1 MMRMGR
7 IMAAFQGLNGVDV
20 FLRILVAFLLGGLIG
35 LERETIQ
42 KPAGLRTHVL
52 VSIGSALFTIVSIY
66 GFPGADPARVAA
78 QIVSGIGFLGAG
90 TIIKTGEYIRG
101 LTTAATLWVAA
112 SIGIACG
119 IGEYYSAFITT
130 MVTLLALVTLRSL
143 EKYLAE
149 AFQKLRPIKLVISID
164 RLDFKESVLNAVLS
178 TFSENSLQ
186 VKDIW
191 ILPRE
196 DRVDLDLYVVPEVE
210 PDMSRLYSRLSS
222 IGVKS
227 IKRVL

>member
-1 MMRMGR
+1 MSYENWHTEVLFRLL
-7 IMAAFQGLNGVDV
+7 AAFI
-20 FLRILVAFLLGGLIG
+20 FGGLIG

-52 VSIGSALFTIVSIY
+52 VAIGSALFTIVSKY
-66 GFPGADPARVAA
+66 GFPGSDPARISA

-101 LTTAATLWVAA
+101 LTTAATLWVSA

-119 IGEYYSAFITT
+119 IGEYYNAFVTT
-130 MVTLLALVTLRSL
+130 LVTLLALITLRSL
-143 EKYLAE
+143 EKYLTSI
-149 AFQKLRPIKLVISID
+149 FQYKRPMKFIVSIERDRFSERMLNSVLRN
-164 RLDFKESVLNAVLS
+164 FKEAGV
-178 TFSENSLQ
+178 E

-191 ILPRE
+191 VLMRE
-196 DRVDLDLYVVPEVE
+196 DKVDLDLYTFPETE
-210 PDMSRLYSRLSS
+210 PALDELYSKLIS

-227 IKRVL
+227 VRKL